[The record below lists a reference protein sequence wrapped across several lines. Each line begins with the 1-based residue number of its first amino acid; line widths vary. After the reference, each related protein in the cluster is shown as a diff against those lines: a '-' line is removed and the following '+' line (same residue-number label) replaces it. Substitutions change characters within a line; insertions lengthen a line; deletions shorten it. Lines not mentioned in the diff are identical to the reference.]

1 MTRNDIC
8 AELSRVA
15 EGQAFITCAQL
26 SKALGIKH
34 TEIVKKEYLAGLEA
48 INGKYYMI
56 REISDVLKKKCRM
69 A

>member
-15 EGQAFITCAQL
+15 EGQAFITCTQL
-26 SKALGIKH
+26 SRALGIKH
-34 TEIVKKEYLAGLEA
+34 SENVKKEYLTGLEA
-48 INGKYYMI
+48 VNGRYYLI
-56 REISDVLKKKCRM
+56 RDVADVLKRKCRM